1 MSGMA
6 PTSTQEAITFLS
18 DGLRLEGILSYPD
31 VPGSLDVAVLVP
43 PHPCLGGDMENNVI
57 LALDSA
63 LRSRGAATLRF
74 NFRGVGRSESRI
86 PLEQQIS
93 AFWENPRIDPEHET
107 GLVDLCAATECALR
121 AIGGCC
127 RLSLVGYSFGG
138 VLTLLLAA
146 GRRDVAGVAAIS
158 PPVHQLAGEP
168 SWPRG
173 ARTVITRGGD
183 DIGIDSDAH
192 ARLLDALGPP
202 VVSLVFEETDHFYR
216 DLEATLA
223 ERVVSALLDER

>member
-18 DGLRLEGILSYPD
+18 DGLRLEGVLSHPD

-93 AFWENPRIDPEHET
+93 AFWVNPRIDPLREPA
-107 GLVDLCAATECALR
+107 VDDLAAAVDFAL
-121 AIGGCC
+121 AALHGCR
-127 RLSLVGYSFGG
+127 RLLLIGYSFGA
-138 VLTLLLAA
+138 VLALLLAA
-146 GRRDVAGVAAIS
+146 KRRDVAGIAAIS
-158 PPVHQLAGEP
+158 PPVHQIAGKP
-168 SWPRG
+168 AWPRG